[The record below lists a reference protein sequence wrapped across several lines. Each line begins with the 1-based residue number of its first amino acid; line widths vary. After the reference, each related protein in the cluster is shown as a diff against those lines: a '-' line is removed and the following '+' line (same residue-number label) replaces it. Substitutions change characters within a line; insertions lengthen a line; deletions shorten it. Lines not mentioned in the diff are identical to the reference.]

1 MMPRSLATAIAA
13 LLLACSG
20 FALTACRSSPSS
32 TPSPGVVSTSAAS
45 FADASEG
52 TWTFEDGTTGRLIAT
67 PSYRIFTTMDHGPT
81 TDRVP
86 RFLEQ
91 ALEWYTTALGE
102 LPRPQRRM
110 DTFLM
115 ETRPQWERLTR
126 RSMGDDAEIYLRIQR
141 GGFAAGGRAMYF
153 YIGQRDTLVIA
164 AHEGW
169 HQYTQSTFRAPLP
182 IWLEEG
188 IATYMEGF
196 RWGRRGD
203 SLPRFAPWSNPER
216 FDTLRAAAKSGRLM
230 SLEHLLHTA
239 PQDLMA
245 GNADG
250 ALDYYAQAWALVHF
264 LNESGGNGGGEGKY
278 QAALTNLVR
287 DAASG
292 QLVRHF
298 KDAFGS
304 RALSIYASRRRG
316 PELLLLY
323 TKEPLPVLE
332 REYAE
337 FVQQI
342 TTLGARSRIISGESP
357 LTPIAPP
364 PAPPH

>member
-1 MMPRSLATAIAA
+1 
-13 LLLACSG
+13 
-20 FALTACRSSPSS
+20 
-32 TPSPGVVSTSAAS
+32 
-45 FADASEG
+45 
-52 TWTFEDGTTGRLIAT
+52 
-67 PSYRIFTTMDHGPT
+67 MDHGPT

-102 LPRPQRRM
+102 LPRPSRRM

-115 ETRPQWERLTR
+115 ETRSQWERLTR

-169 HQYTQSTFRAPLP
+169 HQYTQSTFRSPLP

-203 SLPRFAPWSNPER
+203 SLPRFSPWSNPER
-216 FDTLRAAAKSGRLM
+216 FDTLRAAARAGRLM
-230 SLEHLLHTA
+230 SLEQLLHTA
-239 PQDLMA
+239 PQDLMT
-245 GNADG
+245 GGGGGGGGADG
-250 ALDYYAQAWALVHF
+250 ALDYYAQVWALIHF
-264 LNESGGNGGGEGKY
+264 LNEAEDGTY
-278 QAALTNLVR
+278 QVALTNMVR
-287 DAASG
+287 DAANG
-292 QLVRHF
+292 TLMKHF
-298 KDAFGS
+298 KDAYGS

-323 TKEPLPVLE
+323 TKKPLPVLE
-332 REYAE
+332 REYAD
-337 FVQQI
+337 FVAKA
-342 TTLGARSRIISGESP
+342 TSLGARTRIIAGESP
-357 LTPIAPP
+357 LTPVA
-364 PAPPH
+364 PAP

>member
-1 MMPRSLATAIAA
+1 MPRLTTLAA
-13 LLLACSG
+13 LLLACTG
-20 FALTACRSSPSS
+20 LALAACTSSPSS
-32 TPSPGVVSTSAAS
+32 SPSPPAPGVVATTPTS
-45 FADASEG
+45 DASSSTDPTEG

-102 LPRPQRRM
+102 LPRPSRRM

-115 ETRPQWERLTR
+115 ETRSQWERLTR

-169 HQYTQSTFRAPLP
+169 HQYTQSTFRSPLP

-203 SLPRFAPWSNPER
+203 SLPRFSPWSNPER
-216 FDTLRAAAKSGRLM
+216 FDTLRAAARAGRLM
-230 SLEHLLHTA
+230 SLEQLLHTA
-239 PQDLMA
+239 PQDLMT
-245 GNADG
+245 GGGGG
-250 ALDYYAQAWALVHF
+250 A
-264 LNESGGNGGGEGKY
+264 GGEG
-278 QAALTNLVR
+278 
-287 DAASG
+287 
-292 QLVRHF
+292 
-298 KDAFGS
+298 
-304 RALSIYASRRRG
+304 G
-316 PELLLLY
+316 P
-323 TKEPLPVLE
+323 T
-332 REYAE
+332 
-337 FVQQI
+337 
-342 TTLGARSRIISGESP
+342 ARSTTTPRSGPSSTSSTRP
-357 LTPIAPP
+357 RMGRTRSRSRTWSAMPP
-364 PAPPH
+364 TAHS